1 MATLATYFR
10 KDDTVI
16 YGEEAPASARRRVAR
31 PADPYRL
38 RSLPNEDVY
47 FFCKRID
54 NTRLL
59 KQKDPGATR
68 QCWSAIGAFAL
79 LAVLLAGALAP
90 SVWGTFAGIVRLS
103 QTGAQRLGDERSAGT
118 TKPRCSASPSG
129 KAPRAG
135 LLQART
141 RAGDSSRST
150 RRWVAGHESSQVGPA
165 FMPVQSS
172 FTGRW
177 TGSVLPAAKSQ
188 TLAAARHRRF
198 AGPA

>member
-16 YGEEAPASARRRVAR
+16 YGEEAPVSARRRVAR

-59 KQKDPGATR
+59 KEKDPGATR

-79 LAVLLAGALAP
+79 LAILLAGALAL
-90 SVWGTFAGIVRLS
+90 SVWGTFAGYQLQALKQER
-103 QTGAQRLGDERSAGT
+103 QRLIDERSTMEVAE
-118 TKPRCSASPSG
+118 AALLSP
-129 KAPRAG
+129 ARLERLARA
-135 LLQART
+135 
-141 RAGDSSRST
+141 
-150 RRWVAGHESSQVGPA
+150 RRLINPEPGQVIHLDPHA
-165 FMPVQSS
+165 D
-172 FTGRW
+172 
-177 TGSVLPAAKSQ
+177 GS
-188 TLAAARHRRF
+188 LAMNLHK
-198 AGPA
+198 